1 MLMNHSKKEI
11 SSSSSRAS
19 AAAVLVAAGSSSRMN
34 GEDKI
39 FLDLCSRPIIE
50 HSLYVFMN
58 SGLFETTILVLSTN
72 SINMAHDK
80 LSAYLAE
87 GLVLTTGGARR
98 QDSVLRGLEKI
109 RKSQVVAI
117 HDGARPCITQSILE
131 QGLEK
136 VEKTGAAIPV
146 IPVTDTVKRVNKIGR
161 VETTLLRENYKLAQ
175 TPQFFDVD
183 LIRKAHS
190 KIIKDVT
197 DDASMVEMIGG
208 DVEVFDGDI
217 KNLKITTNNDL
228 KIAQNILEAR
238 K

>member
-1 MLMNHSKKEI
+1 MNHSTTEI
-11 SSSSSRAS
+11 SSYSNRAS

-34 GEDKI
+34 GDDKI

-50 HSLYVFMN
+50 HSLSVFMN
-58 SGLFETTILVLSTN
+58 SGLFETTILVLSKN
-72 SINMAHDK
+72 SINLAHDK
-80 LSAYLAE
+80 LSDYLAE
-87 GLVLTTGGARR
+87 GLILTTGGTRR

-109 RKSQVVAI
+109 QKSPVVAI

-146 IPVTDTVKRVNKIGR
+146 IPVTDTVKRLNDIGR
-161 VETTLLRENYKLAQ
+161 VETTLPRKNYKFSQ
-175 TPQFFDVD
+175 TPQFFDLD
-183 LIRKAHS
+183 LIRNAHR

-197 DDASMVEMIGG
+197 DDASMIEMIGG
-208 DVEVFDGDI
+208 EVEVFDGDI
-217 KNLKITTNNDL
+217 ENLKITTSNDL
-228 KIAQNILEAR
+228 VIARNILEAR

>member
-1 MLMNHSKKEI
+1 MNHSTTEI
-11 SSSSSRAS
+11 SSYSNRAS

-34 GEDKI
+34 GDDKI

-50 HSLYVFMN
+50 HSLSVFMN
-58 SGLFETTILVLSTN
+58 SGLFETTILVLSKN
-72 SINMAHDK
+72 SINLAHDK
-80 LSAYLAE
+80 LSDYLAE
-87 GLVLTTGGARR
+87 GLILTTGGARR

-109 RKSQVVAI
+109 QKTPVVAI

-146 IPVTDTVKRVNKIGR
+146 IPITDTVKRLNDIGR
-161 VETTLLRENYKLAQ
+161 VETTLPRKNYKFSQ
-175 TPQFFDVD
+175 TPQFFDLA
-183 LIRKAHS
+183 LIRKAHR

-197 DDASMVEMIGG
+197 DDASMIEMIGG
-208 DVEVFDGDI
+208 EVEVFDGDI
-217 KNLKITTNNDL
+217 ENLKITTSNDL
-228 KIAQNILEAR
+228 VIARNILEAR

>member
-1 MLMNHSKKEI
+1 MNHSTTEI
-11 SSSSSRAS
+11 SSYSNRAS

-34 GEDKI
+34 GDDKI

-50 HSLYVFMN
+50 HSLSVFMN
-58 SGLFETTILVLSTN
+58 SGLFETTILVLSKN
-72 SINMAHDK
+72 SINLAHDK
-80 LSAYLAE
+80 LSDYLAE
-87 GLVLTTGGARR
+87 GLILTTGGVRR

-109 RKSQVVAI
+109 KKSSVDAI

-146 IPVTDTVKRVNKIGR
+146 IPITDTVKRLNDIGR
-161 VETTLLRENYKLAQ
+161 VETTLPRKNYKFSQ
-175 TPQFFDVD
+175 TPQFFDLD
-183 LIRKAHS
+183 LIRKAHR

-197 DDASMVEMIGG
+197 DDASMIEMIGG
-208 DVEVFDGDI
+208 EVEVFDGDI
-217 KNLKITTNNDL
+217 ENLKITTSNDL
-228 KIAQNILEAR
+228 VIARNILEAR

>member
-1 MLMNHSKKEI
+1 MNHSTTEI
-11 SSSSSRAS
+11 SSYSNRAS

-34 GEDKI
+34 GDDKI

-50 HSLYVFMN
+50 HSLSVFMN
-58 SGLFETTILVLSTN
+58 SGLFETTILVLSKN
-72 SINMAHDK
+72 SINLAHDK
-80 LSAYLAE
+80 LSDYLDE
-87 GLVLTTGGARR
+87 GLILTTGGTRR

-109 RKSQVVAI
+109 QKSPVVAI

-146 IPVTDTVKRVNKIGR
+146 IPVIDTVKRLNDIGR
-161 VETTLLRENYKLAQ
+161 VETTLPRKNYKFSQ

-183 LIRKAHS
+183 LIRNAHR

-197 DDASMVEMIGG
+197 DDASMIEMIGG
-208 DVEVFDGDI
+208 EVEVFDGDI
-217 KNLKITTNNDL
+217 ENLKITTSNDL
-228 KIAQNILEAR
+228 VIARNILEAR

>member
-1 MLMNHSKKEI
+1 MNHSTTEI
-11 SSSSSRAS
+11 SSYSNRAS

-34 GEDKI
+34 GDDKI

-50 HSLYVFMN
+50 HSLSVFMN
-58 SGLFETTILVLSTN
+58 SGLFETTILVLSKN
-72 SINMAHDK
+72 SINLAHDK
-80 LSAYLAE
+80 LSDYLAE
-87 GLVLTTGGARR
+87 GLILTTGGARR
-98 QDSVLRGLEKI
+98 QDSVSRGLEKI
-109 RKSQVVAI
+109 QKASVVAI

-146 IPVTDTVKRVNKIGR
+146 IPVIDTVKRLNDIGR
-161 VETTLLRENYKLAQ
+161 VETTLPRKNYKFSQ

-183 LIRKAHS
+183 LIRNAHR

-197 DDASMVEMIGG
+197 DDASMIEMIGG
-208 DVEVFDGDI
+208 EVEVFDGDI
-217 KNLKITTNNDL
+217 ENLKITTSNDL
-228 KIAQNILEAR
+228 VIARNILEAR

>member
-1 MLMNHSKKEI
+1 MNHSTTEI
-11 SSSSSRAS
+11 SSYSNRAS

-34 GEDKI
+34 GDDKI

-50 HSLYVFMN
+50 HSLSVFMN
-58 SGLFETTILVLSTN
+58 SGLFETTILVLSKN
-72 SINMAHDK
+72 SINLAHDK
-80 LSAYLAE
+80 LSDYLDE
-87 GLVLTTGGARR
+87 GLILTTGGTRR

-109 RKSQVVAI
+109 QKSPVVAI

-146 IPVTDTVKRVNKIGR
+146 IPVTDTVKRLNDIGR
-161 VETTLLRENYKLAQ
+161 VETTLPRKNYKFSQ

-183 LIRKAHS
+183 LIRNAHR

-197 DDASMVEMIGG
+197 DDASMIEMIGG
-208 DVEVFDGDI
+208 EVEVFDGDI
-217 KNLKITTNNDL
+217 ENLKITTSNDL
-228 KIAQNILEAR
+228 VIARNILEAR

>member
-1 MLMNHSKKEI
+1 MNHSTTEI
-11 SSSSSRAS
+11 SSYSNRAS

-34 GEDKI
+34 GDDKI

-50 HSLYVFMN
+50 HSLSVFMN
-58 SGLFETTILVLSTN
+58 SGLFETTILVLSKN
-72 SINMAHDK
+72 SINLAHDK
-80 LSAYLAE
+80 LSDYLDE
-87 GLVLTTGGARR
+87 GLILTTGGTRR

-109 RKSQVVAI
+109 QKSPVVAI

-146 IPVTDTVKRVNKIGR
+146 IPVIDTVKRLNDIGR
-161 VETTLLRENYKLAQ
+161 VETTLPRKNYKVSQ

-183 LIRKAHS
+183 LIRNAHR

-197 DDASMVEMIGG
+197 DDASMIEMIGG
-208 DVEVFDGDI
+208 EVEVFDGDI
-217 KNLKITTNNDL
+217 ENLKITTSNDL
-228 KIAQNILEAR
+228 VIARNILEAR

>member
-1 MLMNHSKKEI
+1 MNHSTTEI
-11 SSSSSRAS
+11 SSYSNRAS

-34 GEDKI
+34 GDDKI

-50 HSLYVFMN
+50 HSLSVFMN
-58 SGLFETTILVLSTN
+58 SGLFETTILVLSKN
-72 SINMAHDK
+72 SINLAHDK
-80 LSAYLAE
+80 LSDYLAE
-87 GLVLTTGGARR
+87 GLILTTGGARR

-109 RKSQVVAI
+109 QKTPVVAI

-146 IPVTDTVKRVNKIGR
+146 IPITDTVKRLNDIGR
-161 VETTLLRENYKLAQ
+161 VETTLPRKNYKFSQ
-175 TPQFFDVD
+175 TPQFFDLD
-183 LIRKAHS
+183 LIRKAHR

-197 DDASMVEMIGG
+197 DDASMIEMIGG
-208 DVEVFDGDI
+208 EVEVFDGDI
-217 KNLKITTNNDL
+217 ENLKITTSNDL
-228 KIAQNILEAR
+228 VIARNILEAR

>member
-1 MLMNHSKKEI
+1 MNHSTTEI
-11 SSSSSRAS
+11 SSYSNRAS

-34 GEDKI
+34 GDDKI

-50 HSLYVFMN
+50 HSLSVFMN
-58 SGLFETTILVLSTN
+58 SGLFETTILVLSKN
-72 SINMAHDK
+72 SINLAHDK
-80 LSAYLAE
+80 LSDYLAE
-87 GLVLTTGGARR
+87 GLILTTGGARR

-109 RKSQVVAI
+109 QKSAVVAI

-146 IPVTDTVKRVNKIGR
+146 IPVTDTVKRLNDIGR
-161 VETTLLRENYKLAQ
+161 VETTLPRKNYKFSQ
-175 TPQFFDVD
+175 TPQFFDLD
-183 LIRKAHS
+183 LIRKAHR

-197 DDASMVEMIGG
+197 DDASMIEMIGG
-208 DVEVFDGDI
+208 EVEVFDGDI
-217 KNLKITTNNDL
+217 ENLKITTSNDL
-228 KIAQNILEAR
+228 VIARNILEAR

>member
-1 MLMNHSKKEI
+1 MNHSTTEI
-11 SSSSSRAS
+11 SSYSNRAS

-34 GEDKI
+34 EDDKI

-50 HSLYVFMN
+50 HSLSVFMN
-58 SGLFETTILVLSTN
+58 SGLFETTILVLSKN
-72 SINMAHDK
+72 SINLAHDK
-80 LSAYLAE
+80 LSDYLDE
-87 GLVLTTGGARR
+87 GLILTTGGTRR

-109 RKSQVVAI
+109 QKSAVVAI
-117 HDGARPCITQSILE
+117 HDGARPCITQGILE

-146 IPVTDTVKRVNKIGR
+146 IPVTDTVKRLNDIGR
-161 VETTLLRENYKLAQ
+161 VETTLPRKNYKFSQ

-183 LIRKAHS
+183 LIRNAHR

-197 DDASMVEMIGG
+197 DDASMIEMIGG
-208 DVEVFDGDI
+208 EVEVFDGDI
-217 KNLKITTNNDL
+217 ENLKITTSNDL
-228 KIAQNILEAR
+228 VIARNILEAR